1 MRRMNNML
9 LCATAVGSIL
19 FCVGEAS
26 AGVIAPL
33 SSAVGRAMP
42 AQIVSVQLFGYYYT
56 AYGRYPW
63 DFKWGGPPYAFP
75 YGDESHV
82 MYYPGASYY
91 YPGFQTTYG
100 YNGHMGYP
108 SAVQYANPPGRMH
121 APPLGD

>member
-9 LCATAVGSIL
+9 LCATAVGGVL
-19 FCVGEAS
+19 FYVGG
-26 AGVIAPL
+26 AGAAVIPPL

-56 AYGRYPW
+56 AYGHYPW
-63 DFKWGGPPYAFP
+63 DFKWGAPPYAFP
-75 YGDESHV
+75 YGDQSHV
-82 MYYPGASYY
+82 MYYSGPSYY

-108 SAVQYANPPGRMH
+108 AAVQYVNPPGRMH

>member
-9 LCATAVGSIL
+9 LCATAAGSML
-19 FCVGEAS
+19 FCVGAEG
-26 AGVIAPL
+26 AGVISPL

-42 AQIVSVQLFGYYYT
+42 GQIVSVQLFGYYYT
-56 AYGRYPW
+56 AYGRQPW

-75 YGDESHV
+75 YGDQSHV
-82 MYYPGASYY
+82 MYYPGPSYY

-108 SAVQYANPPGRMH
+108 AAVQYANPPGRMQ